1 MRVTI
6 NGTDHGYPRGPRWR
20 RWCALTERTTGV
32 AVAVNDEVI
41 ARGAWDS
48 TLPVGGRPRRCSRR
62 SGWLSDDGESGGT
75 G

>member
-6 NGTDHGYPRGPRWR
+6 NGTDHELPAGATVAQAVR
-20 RWCALTERTTGV
+20 ALTERTTGV

-48 TLPVGGRPRRCSRR
+48 TPLAEADRVEVLTAVQGG
-62 SGWLSDDGESGGT
+62 
-75 G
+75 